1 MKTSIFSRQSV
12 GALLFLVLFCLQ
24 NHAQTIFYNPQLLP
38 SKYEVRAVWLTT
50 IGGLDWP
57 HSYAQSERSANKQK
71 KELCDILDRLQ
82 GAGINTVLLQTRV
95 RATTI
100 YPSTIEP
107 WDGCLSGFPG
117 RGPGYD
123 ALAFAIEECHKR
135 GMELH
140 AWVVTMPVGKWNGP
154 GCAALRKRQP
164 TLLRRIGQEGYMNPE
179 SPQTAP
185 YLAKICQEIV
195 HNYDIDGIHL
205 DYIRYPETW
214 NIKVSRPQGRAYIT
228 EIVRQI
234 HDVVKK
240 EKPWVKMSCS
250 PIGKHDDLAR
260 YWSHGWNAHTT
271 VCQDAQNW
279 LKEGLMDEL
288 FPMMYFK
295 DNNFFPFAIDWKE
308 QSHGRIIVPG
318 LGIYFMHPQEKNW
331 PLESI
336 TREMEVSRQ
345 YGMGHAFFRS
355 KFFTDNVKGIYDFT
369 ARTFNLYPAL
379 VPAMTWEYDKLPD
392 APKDLNIQSTSLQ
405 TTLSWTAPQN
415 QSGAPYLLYNIY
427 ASRQYPVDVRDTRN
441 LIVPRIKATQQQ
453 LKTIEGMHYA
463 VTTLDRFGN
472 ESKALQEAEGQKAAH
487 RQLWLKNDGN
497 KLFLPTNDSEL
508 DADYVVIESLS
519 GSIVSTQRYNHSLDI
534 SQIAEGVY
542 QIRSINRK
550 GTQHRIGTF
559 IIKRKR

>member
-12 GALLFLVLFCLQ
+12 GALLFLVLFCLH
-24 NHAQTIFYNPQLLP
+24 NHAQTTFYNPQLLP
-38 SKYEVRAVWLTT
+38 PKYEVRAVWLTT

-82 GAGINTVLLQTRV
+82 GAGVNTVLLQTRV

-100 YPSTIEP
+100 YPSAIEP

-117 RGPGYD
+117 RSPGYD
-123 ALAFAIEECHKR
+123 ALAFAIDECHKR

-154 GCAALRKRQP
+154 GCSTLRKKQP
-164 TLLRRIGQEGYMNPE
+164 ALLKRIGQEGYMNPE
-179 SPQTAP
+179 NSQTAP
-185 YLAKICQEIV
+185 YLAKICQEIT

-214 NIKVSRPQGRAYIT
+214 SIKVSRPQGRAYIT

-234 HDVVKK
+234 HDAVKK

-250 PIGKHDDLAR
+250 PIGKHDDLTR

-318 LGIYFMHPQEKNW
+318 LGIYFMHPKEKNW

-379 VPAMTWEYDKLPD
+379 IPAMTWEHKELPD

-405 TTLSWTAPQN
+405 TTLTWSAPQN
-415 QSGAPYLLYNIY
+415 HSGAPYLLYNVY
-427 ASRQYPVDVRDTRN
+427 ASRQYPVDIRDARN
-441 LIVPRIKATQQQ
+441 LIVPRIMATQQQ

-463 VTTLDRFGN
+463 VTALDRYGN
-472 ESKALQEAEGQKAAH
+472 ESKALQETEGQNATH
-487 RQLWLKNDGN
+487 RQWWLKNDGN
-497 KLFLPTNDSEL
+497 KLFLPTTDSEL
-508 DADYVVIESLS
+508 DADYVVIESLP
-519 GSIVSTQRYNHSLDI
+519 GSIVSTQRYSHSVDI
-534 SQIAEGVY
+534 SRIAEGVY
-542 QIRSINRK
+542 QVRSINRK
-550 GTQHRIGTF
+550 GTQHRIGAF
-559 IIKRKR
+559 IIKRKD